1 MATNVDVKKTKKD
14 NNMGLLRKFS
24 RKMKQSGVLRKKRS
38 LRYFDRA
45 ISDFRKKSEKLTKL
59 DLKKDYEQKEK
70 MGTLKPRGRRR

>member
-38 LRYFDRA
+38 LRYFDRVV
-45 ISDFRKKSEKLTKL
+45 SDFRKKSEKLTKL
-59 DLKKDYEQKEK
+59 DLKKNYEKKEK
-70 MGTLKPRGRRR
+70 MGTLKPRKRR

>member
-38 LRYFDRA
+38 LRYFDRVV
-45 ISDFRKKSEKLTKL
+45 SDFRKKSEKLTKL
-59 DLKKDYEQKEK
+59 ELKKNYEKKEK
-70 MGTLKPRGRRR
+70 MGTLKPRKRR

>member
-59 DLKKDYEQKEK
+59 ELKKNHEKKEK
-70 MGTLKPRGRRR
+70 MGTLKPRKRR